1 MTMGMNKDGKHKTYV
16 LKYFNDHHITFY
28 ICIVFLFL
36 VVKTTHE
43 KNHRRIF
50 GGQPPAVL
58 FCTSVCLFPVAKEN
72 LIVSCCLFWML
83 CKNHKHKVLINV
95 LWEIIEVNFFL
106 VSLKK
111 KYLLHSNELS
121 SCYYSYLSCL

>member
-1 MTMGMNKDGKHKTYV
+1 MGMNKDGKHKTYV

-28 ICIVFLFL
+28 ICIEFLFL

-58 FCTSVCLFPVAKEN
+58 FFFKRVFVPRCERKFDCF
-72 LIVSCCLFWML
+72 ML
-83 CKNHKHKVLINV
+83 SFLNV
-95 LWEIIEVNFFL
+95 MQK
-106 VSLKK
+106 SQTQ
-111 KYLLHSNELS
+111 S
-121 SCYYSYLSCL
+121 SD